1 MTSISPN
8 LLFSVTGPIGWMT
21 FNDPAR
27 HNAISMDMAEA
38 VPGVIKA
45 FEDSPEVRVVV
56 VRGAGEKAFA
66 AGSNISAFGSVR
78 NDASQNRQYHEINEQ
93 AYNAVYRC
101 SRPTIAMIN
110 GYCIGGGLDF
120 ATSCDIR
127 ICSEHSVFAIP
138 AVRLGLGYGYQG
150 QVRMNRI
157 VGPMHGRDIFF
168 SGRKYNAQQALA
180 MGLVHEVVPA
190 EQLQARVEAYALN
203 VAQNAPMTLRAL
215 KQGFI
220 ELERDERERDMG
232 NAQALIDACFLSADY
247 QEGREAFAQKRSPV
261 FRGQ

>member
-1 MTSISPN
+1 
-8 LLFSVTGPIGWMT
+8 
-21 FNDPAR
+21 
-27 HNAISMDMAEA
+27 
-38 VPGVIKA
+38 
-45 FEDSPEVRVVV
+45 
-56 VRGAGEKAFA
+56 
-66 AGSNISAFGSVR
+66 
-78 NDASQNRQYHEINEQ
+78 
-93 AYNAVYRC
+93 
-101 SRPTIAMIN
+101 
-110 GYCIGGGLDF
+110 
-120 ATSCDIR
+120 
-127 ICSEHSVFAIP
+127 
-138 AVRLGLGYGYQG
+138 
-150 QVRMNRI
+150 
-157 VGPMHGRDIFF
+157 
-168 SGRKYNAQQALA
+168 